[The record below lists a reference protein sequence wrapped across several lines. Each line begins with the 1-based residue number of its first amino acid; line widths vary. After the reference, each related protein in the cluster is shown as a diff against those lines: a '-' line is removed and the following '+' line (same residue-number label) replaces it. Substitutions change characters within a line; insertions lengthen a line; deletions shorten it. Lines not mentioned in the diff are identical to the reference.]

1 MSGDSKPI
9 PEPKL
14 SIVRSAAVDPL
25 DGSAAGDA
33 PDGWYEP
40 DRLGPPREVEVGPA
54 ARPTNAARIVDHLK
68 TILSAAR
75 RDDA

>member
-1 MSGDSKPI
+1 MPGDSKPI
-9 PEPKL
+9 SAPKL
-14 SIVRSAAVDPL
+14 SVVRPLADDPL
-25 DGSAAGDA
+25 DGSGSGDA

-40 DRLGPPREVEVGPA
+40 DRLGHPREAEAGPA

>member
-14 SIVRSAAVDPL
+14 AIVRPEAHDPL
-25 DGSAAGDA
+25 DGSGAGDA
-33 PDGWYEP
+33 PDGWHEP
-40 DRLGPPREVEVGPA
+40 DRLGQPREPEAGPA
-54 ARPTNAARIVDHLK
+54 ARQMNAARIVDHLK
-68 TILSAAR
+68 SILSAAR